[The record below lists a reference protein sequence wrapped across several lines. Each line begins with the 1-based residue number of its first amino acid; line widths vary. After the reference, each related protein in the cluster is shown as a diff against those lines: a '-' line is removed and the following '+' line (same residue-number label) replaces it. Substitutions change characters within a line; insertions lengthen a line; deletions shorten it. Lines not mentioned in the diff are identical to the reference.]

1 MSVFH
6 RNRRGH
12 VYNIA
17 VNLLDSII
25 LYNSPERQ
33 NVARQRGRVMFI
45 AVDSRPRNVGSS
57 SNFFICFIIS
67 DMPVFS

>member
-33 NVARQRGRVMFI
+33 NVARQGGRRRVMFI

-57 SNFFICFIIS
+57 SNFFHMF
-67 DMPVFS
+67 